1 MKINHISILS
11 IIIVFGFSCVNSPKT
26 ETSYSNGK
34 EIFIS
39 KCSVCHG
46 DDGKKGLGGASDLT
60 ASNLDSAAFYQI
72 INYGRRGMPPF
83 KSSITAKEKEF
94 LFIYLDKLKVN

>member
-1 MKINHISILS
+1 MKINHLTILF
-11 IIIVFGFSCVNSPKT
+11 IFCFSCVNKPKV
-26 ETSYSNGK
+26 ETTYFNGK

-60 ASNLDSAAFYQI
+60 VSNLDSAAFYQI
-72 INYGRRGMPPF
+72 INNGRRGMPPF
-83 KSSITAKEKEF
+83 ESSITAKEKEF
-94 LFIYLDKLKVN
+94 LFIYLNKLKVN